1 MFFTS
6 GSNHKMGCS
15 VGYDKRRD
23 KYGMRKG
30 NTLKVDVVGENAKR
44 RRLMVVAIFIPKLAN
59 TNSGKKPVEKV
70 SSIKVF
76 DLPKKP
82 ISKIHTRF

>member
-1 MFFTS
+1 MD
-6 GSNHKMGCS
+6 CS

-59 TNSGKKPVEKV
+59 TNSGKNCQNLLKKFLQLRYLILLRNQFLKYIPVFEQE
-70 SSIKVF
+70 
-76 DLPKKP
+76 
-82 ISKIHTRF
+82 

>member
-1 MFFTS
+1 
-6 GSNHKMGCS
+6 

-23 KYGMRKG
+23 KYGMRKR